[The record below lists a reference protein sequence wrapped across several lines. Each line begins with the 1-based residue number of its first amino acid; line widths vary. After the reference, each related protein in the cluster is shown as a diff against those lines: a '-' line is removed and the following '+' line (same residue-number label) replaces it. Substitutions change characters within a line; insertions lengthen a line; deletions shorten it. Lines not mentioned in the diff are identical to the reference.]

1 MESDQGLGAEGSA
14 VRDDTLTNTG
24 EDSADEG
31 GSPHSAGRFGAA
43 LAWME
48 LGRFISIRW
57 WWRWFNRSLIQTGR
71 LTTLLALIGL
81 IWIRNEDPELLRL
94 IRAKTFDT
102 YQNIKPRPFM
112 GSAGQVVVVD
122 LDEGSLDEYGQWPW
136 PRTRWAE
143 LVEKLTALGASAI
156 AFDIVFPESD
166 TTSVANLADN
176 IEGITEET
184 RNTLKAIPT
193 NDDVF
198 AAAIKKSKIVV
209 MGHTPLSVVRS
220 DPGYTR
226 SSIRGEL
233 GSSPL
238 PWLEDHPFILRNVEV
253 LDRAAAGR
261 GVFSVA
267 EDRLDGIV
275 RRVSMAVASPNGIF
289 PSLSLE
295 SIRVHL
301 GARNV
306 IVETDPND
314 GLQRIILQKL
324 RPVRENIE
332 IDVDRNARIWVYYTP
347 NREYKANY
355 VPAAAVLGDR
365 VDRSRFEGKIAL
377 IGTSSQGL
385 FDVRATPLDP
395 VLPGVEVHANIIE
408 NVLNGTQLTR
418 PAVADG
424 YEVLAAIV
432 IGIMM
437 IIVTPLL
444 GARISM
450 WFFTISTAFVIWFC
464 WNAYS
469 TRLELWDPGFPIMVA
484 ILFYGFLTYAA
495 FIREEAQRKQVRSAF
510 GQYLSPDLVK
520 KLADDP
526 DQLALGG
533 EMREMTFM
541 FCDVRGF
548 TSISELFDAQGL
560 TRLINRFLTPMT
572 NLILAN
578 SGTIDKYMGDCIM
591 AFWNAP
597 LLDED
602 HARDAC
608 QAALL
613 MIDDLKV
620 LNDELEREA
629 IEEEREHRPIMIGI
643 GLNSGEACVG
653 NMGSEQ
659 RFDYSVLG
667 DNVNLASRLEGQSKT
682 YRVTIVIG
690 DNTVALAPDYASL
703 ELDLIKVK
711 GKTEAVRIFGLVG
724 DDKLSLDPDF
734 VSLKASHDRMLVE
747 YRLQDWDTVAASIA
761 EARKKIAAMSGKGLV
776 SEVSAFYG
784 LLEERIVEY
793 REDPLPSDWDGV
805 FVATSK

>member
-1 MESDQGLGAEGSA
+1 MGEE
-14 VRDDTLTNTG
+14 VRDDTVTPGQDTAAESRETG
-24 EDSADEG
+24 R
-31 GSPHSAGRFGAA
+31 GRLRIAVDR
-43 LAWME
+43 LD
-48 LGRFISIRW
+48 LRRFTSIKW

-71 LTTLLALIGL
+71 LTTLLALIGVV
-81 IWIRNEDPELLRL
+81 WIRNEDPELVRL

-112 GSAGQVVVVD
+112 GMEGQVVVID
-122 LDEGSLDEYGQWPW
+122 LDEPSLDEYGQWPW
-136 PRTRWAE
+136 PRTRWAT
-143 LVEKLTALGASAI
+143 LVDKLTEMGATAI
-156 AFDIVFPESD
+156 AFDIVFAEQD
-166 TTSVANLADN
+166 TTSIATLADDVP
-176 IEGITEET
+176 GIPEET
-184 RNTLKAIPT
+184 RNLLKAVPT

-198 AAAIKKSKIVV
+198 AEAIKASGKVV
-209 MGHTPLSVVRS
+209 TGHTPLSVTRS

-226 SSIRGEL
+226 SSIRGQL
-233 GSSPL
+233 GSDPK
-238 PWLEDHPFILRNVEV
+238 PWLEDHPFILRNVEA

-275 RRVSMAVASPNGIF
+275 RRISMVVASPNGIF

-306 IVETDPND
+306 ILETDEVD

-324 RPVRENIE
+324 RPTRENIE
-332 IDVDRNARIWVYYTP
+332 INVDRNARIWTYYTP
-347 NREYKANY
+347 HEEYKANY

-365 VDRSRFEGKIAL
+365 VDPTRIEGKIAI

-395 VLPGVEVHANIIE
+395 VLPGVEVHANLIE
-408 NVLNGTQLTR
+408 NILNGTQLTR

-424 YEVLAAIV
+424 YEVLAAIA
-432 IGIMM
+432 IGLVM
-437 IIVTPLL
+437 IIVTPMM
-444 GARISM
+444 GARFSM
-450 WFFTISTAFVIWFC
+450 WFFVAGTAAVIWFS

-533 EMREMTFM
+533 EMREMTFL

-560 TRLINRFLTPMT
+560 TRLINKFLTPMT
-572 NLILAN
+572 NLILSHN
-578 SGTIDKYMGDCIM
+578 GTIDKYMGDCIM

-597 LLDED
+597 LVDED

-608 QAALL
+608 ESALL
-613 MIDDLKV
+613 MIDALKV
-620 LNDELEREA
+620 LNDELEQEA
-629 IEEEREHRPIMIGI
+629 EEEGREHRPIRIGI

-682 YRVTIVIG
+682 YGVTIVLG
-690 DNTVALAPDYASL
+690 DNTVRLAPDYAEV

-711 GKTEAVRIFGLVG
+711 GKTEAVRIHALMG
-724 DDKLSLDPDF
+724 DPALAEDAEFNTLKEMHSRVLST
-734 VSLKASHDRMLVE
+734 
-747 YRLQDWDTVAASIA
+747 YRQQDWGDAIA
-761 EARKKIAAMSGKGLV
+761 LMKDARAKIDSMKGKGLV
-776 SEVSAFYG
+776 HELHG
-784 LLEERIVEY
+784 LYDLYEDRIADYKEN
-793 REDPLPSDWDGV
+793 PPPTDWDGV

>member
-1 MESDQGLGAEGSA
+1 M
-14 VRDDTLTNTG
+14 RDDTVIE
-24 EDSADEG
+24 EDDTSRKDGAT
-31 GSPHSAGRFGAA
+31 PKARGRRL
-43 LAWME
+43 LARME

-57 WWRWFNRSLIQTGR
+57 WWRWFNKSLIQTGR
-71 LTTLLALIGL
+71 LTTLLGLVGL

-102 YQNIKPRPFM
+102 YQQIKPREFM
-112 GSAGQVVVVD
+112 GGASQVVIVD
-122 LDEGSLDEYGQWPW
+122 LDEKSLDEYGQWPW

-143 LVEKLTALGASAI
+143 LVTKLTELGASAVV
-156 AFDIVFPESD
+156 FDIVFPEED
-166 TTSVANLADN
+166 TTSIAGLADG
-176 IEGITEET
+176 IPGITEET
-184 RNTLKAIPT
+184 RNTLKAVPT
-193 NDDVF
+193 NDGLF
-198 AAAIKKSKIVV
+198 AAAIKESGRVV

-233 GSSPL
+233 GSDPR

-253 LDRAAAGR
+253 LDRAAEGR

-267 EDRLDGIV
+267 EDRIDGIV
-275 RRVSMAVASPNGIF
+275 RRVSMIVASPNGIF

-295 SIRVHL
+295 AIRVHL

-306 IVETDPND
+306 IVETDEID

-332 IDVDRNARIWVYYTP
+332 IPVDRTARIWVYYTP
-347 NREYKANY
+347 NSEYRANY
-355 VPAAAVLGDR
+355 VAAADVLGGR
-365 VDRSRFEGKIAL
+365 VADNRFEGKIAL

-395 VLPGVEVHANIIE
+395 VLPGVEVHANLIE
-408 NVLNGTQLTR
+408 NILNSTQLTR

-424 YEVLAAIV
+424 YEVLAAIA
-432 IGIMM
+432 IGLVM

-450 WFFTISTAFVIWFC
+450 LFFLAGTSFAIWFS
-464 WNAYS
+464 WNAFS
-469 TRLELWDPGFPIMVA
+469 TRLELWDPGFPVMVA
-484 ILFYGFLTYAA
+484 IIFYGFLTYAA
-495 FIREEAQRKQVRSAF
+495 FIREEAQKKQVRSAF

-541 FCDVRGF
+541 FCDIRGF

-572 NLILAN
+572 NIILAN

-602 HARDAC
+602 HSRDSC
-608 QAALL
+608 KSALL
-613 MIDDLKV
+613 MVEGLKV
-620 LNDELEREA
+620 LNEELRLEA
-629 IEEEREHRPIMIGI
+629 EAEAREHRPIKIGI

-667 DNVNLASRLEGQSKT
+667 DNVNLASRLEGQSKA
-682 YRVTIVIG
+682 YGVTIVLG
-690 DNTVALAPDYASL
+690 DNTVRLAPDYASV

-711 GKTEAVRIFGLVG
+711 GKTEAVRIFALMG
-724 DDKLSLDPDF
+724 DPAFAKSEEF
-734 VSLKASHDRMLVE
+734 KALKKIHDRVLVE
-747 YRLQDWDTVAASIA
+747 YRKQNWDGAKAAMD
-761 EARKKIAAMSGKGLV
+761 EARQLISGASGQGYIHELTGLYALYE
-776 SEVSAFYG
+776 SRI
-784 LLEERIVEY
+784 EEY
-793 REDPLPSDWDGV
+793 KLDPPPADWDGV

>member
-1 MESDQGLGAEGSA
+1 MLLS
-14 VRDDTLTNTG
+14 R
-24 EDSADEG
+24 
-31 GSPHSAGRFGAA
+31 
-43 LAWME
+43 ME
-48 LGRFISIRW
+48 LGRFLSIRW
-57 WWRWFNRSLIQTGR
+57 WLRWFNKSLIQTGR
-71 LTTLLALIGL
+71 LTTILALIGL
-81 IWIRNEDPELLRL
+81 VWIRNDDPELLRL

-112 GSAGQVVVVD
+112 GQSGQVVVID

-143 LVEKLTALGASAI
+143 LVEKLTALGATAI
-156 AFDIVFPESD
+156 AFDIVFPEVD
-166 TTSVANLADN
+166 TTSIANLADS
-176 IEGITEET
+176 IDGITEET

-209 MGHTPLSVVRS
+209 TGHTPLSVARS
-220 DPGYTR
+220 DPGYAR

-233 GSSPL
+233 GSDPR

-267 EDRLDGIV
+267 EDRLDGVV

-295 SIRVHL
+295 SIRLHM

-306 IVETDPND
+306 IVDTDESD

-332 IDVDRNARIWVYYTP
+332 IAVDRNARIWVYYTP
-347 NREYKANY
+347 NRDYKENY
-355 VPAAAVLGDR
+355 IPAASVLGQR
-365 VDRSRFEGKIAL
+365 VDRSRIEGKIAL
-377 IGTSSQGL
+377 VGTSSQGL

-395 VLPGVEVHANIIE
+395 AVPGVEVHANIIE

-418 PAVADG
+418 LSTADG
-424 YEVLAAIV
+424 FEVLAAIF
-432 IGIMM
+432 IGILM
-437 IIVTPLL
+437 IIITPILP
-444 GARISM
+444 ARISIWVFM
-450 WFFTISTAFVIWFC
+450 GIMASVIWYS
-464 WNAYS
+464 WDAYS
-469 TRLELWDPGFPIMVA
+469 TRLELWDPGFPIMVG
-484 ILFYGFLTYAA
+484 ILIYGFLTYAA
-495 FIREEAQRKQVRSAF
+495 FIQEEAQRKQVRSAF

-560 TRLINRFLTPMT
+560 TSLINKFLTPMT
-572 NLILAN
+572 NLILSQN
-578 SGTIDKYMGDCIM
+578 GTIDKYMGDCIM

-597 LLDED
+597 LVDED
-602 HARDAC
+602 HASDAC
-608 QAALL
+608 QSALL
-613 MIDDLKV
+613 MIDALAE
-620 LNDELEREA
+620 LNDTLEQEA
-629 IEEEREHRPIMIGI
+629 EEEGREHRPIKIGI
-643 GLNSGEACVG
+643 GLNTGEACVG

-667 DNVNLASRLEGQSKT
+667 DSVNLASRLEGQSKA
-682 YRVTIVIG
+682 YGVTIVIG
-690 DNTVALAPDYASL
+690 DHTAELAPDYAEV

-711 GKTEAVRIFGLVG
+711 GKTEAVRIHALLGH
-724 DDKLSLDPDF
+724 PDVAQNSDF
-734 VSLKASHDRMLVE
+734 KALKEIHDRVITS
-747 YRLQDWDTVAASIA
+747 YRNQDWEVTAALIG
-761 EARKKIAAMSGKGLV
+761 EARAKIQTMQGI
-776 SEVSAFYG
+776 G
-784 LLEERIVEY
+784 LLHELDRFY
-793 REDPLPSDWDGV
+793 ALYEDRMEMYKIEPPPTDWDGV

>member
-1 MESDQGLGAEGSA
+1 M
-14 VRDDTLTNTG
+14 RDDTVIG
-24 EDSADEG
+24 EDDTSQQDGDPPKG
-31 GSPHSAGRFGAA
+31 GAKSLFAR
-43 LAWME
+43 ME
-48 LGRFISIRW
+48 LGRFVSIRW
-57 WWRWFNRSLIQTGR
+57 WWRWFRKSLIQTGR
-71 LTTLLALIGL
+71 LTTLLGLVGL

-102 YQNIKPRPFM
+102 YQQLKPREFM
-112 GSAGQVVVVD
+112 GAASQIVVVD
-122 LDEGSLDEYGQWPW
+122 LDEKSLDEYGQWPW
-136 PRTRWAE
+136 PRTRWAA
-143 LVEKLTALGASAI
+143 LVEKLTELGASAVV
-156 AFDIVFPESD
+156 FDIVFPEED
-166 TTSVANLADN
+166 TTSIAGLADG
-176 IEGITEET
+176 IPGITEET
-184 RNTLKAIPT
+184 RNTLKSVPT
-193 NDDVF
+193 NDDLF
-198 AAAIKKSKIVV
+198 AAAIKESGLVV
-209 MGHTPLSVVRS
+209 TGHTPLSVKRS
-220 DPGYTR
+220 DPGYTG

-233 GSSPL
+233 GADPR
-238 PWLEDHPFILRNVEV
+238 PWVEDHPFILRNVEV

-267 EDRLDGIV
+267 EDRVDGIV
-275 RRVSMAVASPNGIF
+275 RMVPMIVASPEGIF

-295 SIRVHL
+295 AIRIHL

-306 IVETDPND
+306 IVETDEND
-314 GLQRIILQKL
+314 GMQRIILQKL

-332 IDVDRNARIWVYYTP
+332 IPVDRNARIWVYYTP
-347 NREYKANY
+347 GSNYRANY
-355 VPAAAVLGDR
+355 VAAADVLGDR
-365 VDRSRFEGKIAL
+365 VAENRFKGKIAL

-395 VLPGVEVHANIIE
+395 VLPGVEVHANLIE
-408 NVLNGTQLTR
+408 NILNNTQLTR

-424 YEVLAAIV
+424 YEVLAAIA
-432 IGIMM
+432 IGLLM

-450 WFFTISTAFVIWFC
+450 LFFIAGTSFVIWFC
-464 WNAYS
+464 WNAFS
-469 TRLELWDPGFPIMVA
+469 TRLELWDPGFPVMVA
-484 ILFYGFLTYAA
+484 TLFYGFLTYAA

-541 FCDVRGF
+541 FCDIRGF

-572 NLILAN
+572 NIILAK

-602 HARDAC
+602 HARDSC
-608 QAALL
+608 HSAL
-613 MIDDLKV
+613 MMVEGLKV
-620 LNDELEREA
+620 LNEELRLEA
-629 IEEEREHRPIMIGI
+629 EAEQREHRPIKIGI

-667 DNVNLASRLEGQSKT
+667 DSVNLASRLEGQSKA
-682 YRVTIVIG
+682 YGVTIVLG
-690 DNTVALAPDYASL
+690 DHTVRLAPDYASV

-711 GKTEAVRIFGLVG
+711 GKTEAVRIFTLMG
-724 DDKLSLDPDF
+724 DADF
-734 VSLKASHDRMLVE
+734 AKTQEFQALKDVHARVLVE
-747 YRLQDWDTVAASIA
+747 YRRQNWDAAQ
-761 EARKKIAAMSGKGLV
+761 AAMDEAKALIADYSGVGYIHEL
-776 SEVSAFYG
+776 AGFYA
-784 LLEERIVEY
+784 LYESRILEYKAE
-793 REDPLPSDWDGV
+793 PPPTDWDGV

>member
-1 MESDQGLGAEGSA
+1 MAADYR
-14 VRDDTLTNTG
+14 VRAKGVTVLDDTTSS
-24 EDSADEG
+24 EDQQGTDQES
-31 GSPHSAGRFGAA
+31 SSQQKSRIMSVI
-43 LAWME
+43 AWMD

-57 WWRWFNRSLIQTGR
+57 WWRGFNRSLIQTGR

-112 GSAGQVVVVD
+112 GAEGQVVVVD

-143 LVEKLTALGASAI
+143 LVEKLTALGVTAV
-156 AFDIVFPESD
+156 AFDIVFPEAD
-166 TTSVANLADN
+166 TTSVANLADS

-193 NDDVF
+193 NDDLF
-198 AAAIKKSKIVV
+198 AAAIKESKIVV
-209 MGHTPLSVVRS
+209 TGHTPLSVARS

-233 GSSPL
+233 GSDPR

-253 LDRAAAGR
+253 LDRAATGR

-306 IVETDPND
+306 IVETDEND

-332 IDVDRNARIWVYYTP
+332 INVDRNARIWVYYTP
-347 NREYKANY
+347 HSQYQENY
-355 VPAAAVLGDR
+355 IPAADVLGGR
-365 VDRSRFEGKIAL
+365 VDKSRFEGKIAL

-418 PAVADG
+418 LPTADG
-424 YEVLAAIV
+424 FEVLAAIV

-450 WFFTISTAFVIWFC
+450 WFFVGSTAFVIWFC
-464 WNAYS
+464 WDAYS
-469 TRLELWDPGFPIMVA
+469 TRLELWDPGFPIMVS

-560 TRLINRFLTPMT
+560 TKLINRFLTPMT

-597 LLDED
+597 LIDED

-608 QAALL
+608 KSALL
-613 MIDDLKV
+613 MVDDLKV
-620 LNDELEREA
+620 LNAELEREA
-629 IEEEREHRPIMIGI
+629 EEEEREHRPIMIGI

-690 DNTVALAPDYASL
+690 DNTVALAPDYASV

-711 GKTEAVRIFGLVG
+711 GKTEAVRIHGLLGDDELAKDADFIALKTLHDRALAEYRSQAWETALATMEQASTKALELSGRGLVTEII
-724 DDKLSLDPDF
+724 DF
-734 VSLKASHDRMLVE
+734 YELIR
-747 YRLQDWDTVAASIA
+747 
-761 EARKKIAAMSGKGLV
+761 
-776 SEVSAFYG
+776 
-784 LLEERIVEY
+784 ERIEEF
-793 REDPLPSDWDGV
+793 RAAPPPADWDGV

>member
-1 MESDQGLGAEGSA
+1 
-14 VRDDTLTNTG
+14 VRDDTITDD
-24 EDSADEG
+24 EDSGTVAPRSPFFG
-31 GSPHSAGRFGAA
+31 GRAGAV
-43 LAWME
+43 LTWME

-57 WWRWFNRSLIQTGR
+57 WLRWFNRSLVQTGR

-112 GSAGQVVVVD
+112 GDTGQVVVID

-143 LVEKLTALGASAI
+143 LVEKLTALGATAI
-156 AFDIVFPESD
+156 AFDIVFPEVD
-166 TTSVANLADN
+166 TTSIANLADS

-184 RNTLKAIPT
+184 RNTLKAVPT

-209 MGHTPLSVVRS
+209 MGHTPLSVTRS
-220 DPGYTR
+220 DPGYTK

-233 GSSPL
+233 GANPR

-295 SIRVHL
+295 SIRLHL

-306 IVETDPND
+306 IVDTDEND

-332 IDVDRNARIWVYYTP
+332 IAVDRNARIWVYYTP

-355 VPAAAVLGDR
+355 IPAASVLGGG
-365 VDRSRFEGKIAL
+365 VDRSRIEGKIAL

-418 PAVADG
+418 LPTAEG

-432 IGIMM
+432 IGLLMVVI
-437 IIVTPLL
+437 TPILA
-444 GARISM
+444 ARISM
-450 WFFTISTAFVIWFC
+450 WVFMGSMTFVIWFS

-469 TRLELWDPGFPIMVA
+469 TRLELWDPGFPIMVG

-526 DQLALGG
+526 DQLSLGG

-541 FCDVRGF
+541 FCDIRGF
-548 TSISELFDAQGL
+548 TSISELFDSQGL

-572 NLILAN
+572 NLILSHN
-578 SGTIDKYMGDCIM
+578 GTIDKYMGDCIM

-608 QAALL
+608 QTALL
-613 MIDDLKV
+613 MVVDLQI
-620 LNDELEREA
+620 LNDALEKEA
-629 IEEEREHRPIMIGI
+629 EEEEREHRPIKIGI
-643 GLNSGEACVG
+643 GVNSGEACVG

-682 YRVTIVIG
+682 YRVTIVLG
-690 DNTVALAPDYASL
+690 DNTVALAPDYAWL
-703 ELDLIKVK
+703 EMDLIKVK

-724 DDKLSLDPDF
+724 DPDIAKQQDF
-734 VSLKASHDRMLVE
+734 RDLKIVHDRALVE
-747 YRLQDWDTVAASIA
+747 YRSQEWDKVLATFT
-761 EARKKIAAMSGKGLV
+761 EARAMIESMKGVGLV
-776 SEVSAFYG
+776 HEVARFYE
-784 LLEERIVEY
+784 LYEERIEEY
-793 REDPLPSDWDGV
+793 RAEPLPSDWDGV

>member
-1 MESDQGLGAEGSA
+1 M
-14 VRDDTLTNTG
+14 RDDTVII
-24 EDSADEG
+24 DDETDAKPDG
-31 GSPHSAGRFGAA
+31 KGSKSSILSR
-43 LAWME
+43 ME

-71 LTTLLALIGL
+71 LTTLLTLIGL
-81 IWIRNEDPELLRL
+81 IWIRNEDPEFLRL
-94 IRAKTFDT
+94 VRAKTFDT
-102 YQNIKPRPFM
+102 YQQLKPRPYM
-112 GSAGQVVVVD
+112 GDDSQVIVID
-122 LDEGSLDEYGQWPW
+122 LDEGSLDEFGQWPW

-143 LVEKLTALGASAI
+143 VVDKLTALGASAV
-156 AFDIVFPESD
+156 AFDILFTD
-166 TTSVANLADN
+166 TDSTSVDGLADRVP
-176 IEGITEET
+176 GITPEMRQILE
-184 RNTLKAIPT
+184 AVPA
-193 NDDVF
+193 NDDQF
-198 AAAIKKSKIVV
+198 ADAIKASGKVV
-209 MGHTPLSVVRS
+209 MGHTPASVRRS
-220 DPGYTR
+220 ETGYTR
-226 SSIRGEL
+226 SSIRGQL
-233 GSSPL
+233 GADPK
-238 PWLEDHPFILRNVEV
+238 PFLEDHPFILRNLEV

-267 EDRLDGIV
+267 EDRIDGIV
-275 RRVSMAVASPNGIF
+275 RRISMMVASPNGIF
-289 PSLSLE
+289 PALALE

-306 IVETDPND
+306 IVETDEFD
-314 GLQRIILQKL
+314 GLQRVILQKL
-324 RPVRENIE
+324 RPTRENIE
-332 IDVDRNARIWVYYTP
+332 LSVDRNARIWVYYTP
-347 NREYKANY
+347 NSEYRQQY
-355 VPAAAVLGDR
+355 VPIADVLGDR
-365 VDRSRFEGKIAL
+365 VDRSRIEGKIAL

-395 VLPGVEVHANIIE
+395 VLPGVEVHANLIE

-424 YEVLAAIV
+424 YEVLAAIA
-432 IGIMM
+432 IGLVM
-437 IIVTPLL
+437 IIITPLL

-450 WFFTISTAFVIWFC
+450 YFFIAGTAGIIWFC
-464 WNAYS
+464 WHAFS

-484 ILFYGFLTYAA
+484 TAFYGFLTYAA

-560 TRLINRFLTPMT
+560 TRLINKFLTPMT

-597 LLDED
+597 LVDED

-608 QAALL
+608 MSALL
-613 MIDDLKV
+613 MITALEV
-620 LNDELEREA
+620 LNEELRLEA
-629 IEEEREHRPIMIGI
+629 IEEEREHRPINIGI
-643 GLNSGEACVG
+643 GLNTGEACVG

-667 DNVNLASRLEGQSKT
+667 DSVNLASRLEGQSKT
-682 YRVTIVIG
+682 YGVTIVLG
-690 DNTVALAPDYASL
+690 DKTVHLAPDYASL
-703 ELDLIKVK
+703 ELDLIMVK
-711 GKTEAVRIFGLVG
+711 GKTEAVRIFALMG
-724 DDKLSLDPDF
+724 DPEVARDSEFLELKGQHERILEIYRNQKWDECLQAMQTAKDKIATMTGKGMVHELPKFYAL
-734 VSLKASHDRMLVE
+734 LEGRIEE
-747 YRLQDWDTVAASIA
+747 YRA
-761 EARKKIAAMSGKGLV
+761 EPPP
-776 SEVSAFYG
+776 E
-784 LLEERIVEY
+784 
-793 REDPLPSDWDGV
+793 DWDGV

>member
-1 MESDQGLGAEGSA
+1 M
-14 VRDDTLTNTG
+14 RDDTITG
-24 EDSADEG
+24 EEDSGSVASGRPLFG
-31 GSPHSAGRFGAA
+31 GRVGAV
-43 LAWME
+43 LTWME

-57 WWRWFNRSLIQTGR
+57 WLRWFNRSLVQTGR
-71 LTTLLALIGL
+71 LTTLLTLVGL

-112 GSAGQVVVVD
+112 GQTGQVVVVD
-122 LDEGSLDEYGQWPW
+122 LDEPSLDEFGQWPW

-143 LVEKLTALGASAI
+143 LVEKLTELGATAI
-156 AFDIVFPESD
+156 AFDIVFPEVD
-166 TTSVANLADN
+166 TTSIANLADS

-184 RNTLKAIPT
+184 RNTLKAVPT

-209 MGHTPLSVVRS
+209 MGHTPLSVTRS
-220 DPGYTR
+220 DPGYTK

-233 GSSPL
+233 GANPR

-295 SIRVHL
+295 SIRLHM

-306 IVETDPND
+306 IVETDEND

-355 VPAAAVLGDR
+355 VPAAGVLGGR
-365 VDRSRFEGKIAL
+365 VDRSRIEGKIAL

-385 FDVRATPLDP
+385 FDVRATPHDP

-418 PAVADG
+418 LPTADG
-424 YEVLAAIV
+424 FEVLAAIV
-432 IGIMM
+432 IGVLM
-437 IIVTPLL
+437 IIITPILA
-444 GARISM
+444 ARISM
-450 WFFTISTAFVIWFC
+450 WVFMGSMAFVIWYS

-469 TRLELWDPGFPIMVA
+469 TRLELWDPGFPIMVGV
-484 ILFYGFLTYAA
+484 LFYGFLTYAA
-495 FIREEAQRKQVRSAF
+495 FLREEAQRKQVRSAF

-526 DQLALGG
+526 DQLSLGG

-560 TRLINRFLTPMT
+560 TSLINKFLTPMT
-572 NLILAN
+572 NLILSHN
-578 SGTIDKYMGDCIM
+578 GTIDKYMGDCIM

-597 LLDED
+597 LADED

-608 QAALL
+608 ESALL
-613 MIDDLKV
+613 MIDALEV
-620 LNDELEREA
+620 LNNTLEQEA
-629 IEEEREHRPIMIGI
+629 EEEGREHRPIKIGI
-643 GLNSGEACVG
+643 GLNTGEACVG

-667 DNVNLASRLEGQSKT
+667 DSVNLASRLEGQSKA
-682 YRVTIVIG
+682 YGVTIVIG
-690 DNTVALAPDYASL
+690 DVTAELAPDYAEV

-711 GKTEAVRIFGLVG
+711 GKTEAVRIHALLG
-724 DDKLSLDPDF
+724 DPDVAQNPEF
-734 VSLKASHDRMLVE
+734 IALKEIHDRIITS
-747 YRLQDWDTVAASIA
+747 YRSQDWDGTAAA
-761 EARKKIAAMSGKGLV
+761 MGEARAKIQTMRGVGLV
-776 SEVSAFYG
+776 HELDRFYS
-784 LLEERIVEY
+784 LYEERMVEY
-793 REDPLPSDWDGV
+793 QTDPPPTDWDGV

>member
-1 MESDQGLGAEGSA
+1 
-14 VRDDTLTNTG
+14 VRDDTVSNPD
-24 EDSADEG
+24 EASAP
-31 GSPHSAGRFGAA
+31 SNGAA
-43 LAWME
+43 KRGRLATFFARLE
-48 LGRFISIRW
+48 LSRALSFRW

-81 IWIRNEDPELLRL
+81 VWIRNEDPEFVRL

-102 YQNIKPRPFM
+102 YQQLKPRPYM
-112 GSAGQVVVVD
+112 GADSQVVIID
-122 LDEGSLDEYGQWPW
+122 LDEPSLDEFGQWPW

-143 LVEKLTALGASAI
+143 LVEKLTAMGASAV
-156 AFDIVFPESD
+156 AFDIVFPEAD
-166 TTSVANLADN
+166 TTSVANLADT
-176 IEGITEET
+176 IPGISDDLRET
-184 RNTLKAIPT
+184 LRGVPD
-193 NDDVF
+193 NDNLF
-198 AAAIKKSKIVV
+198 AEAIKASGKVV
-209 MGHTPLSVVRS
+209 TGHTPLNVERS

-226 SSIRGEL
+226 SSVRGQL
-233 GSSPL
+233 GGDPK
-238 PWLEDHPFILRNVEV
+238 PWVENHRFILRNVEV
-253 LDRAAAGR
+253 LDRAATGR

-275 RRVSMAVASPNGIF
+275 RRVPMLVADDNGIF

-306 IVETDPND
+306 IVETDDAD
-314 GLQRIILQKL
+314 GVQRVILQKL
-324 RPVRENIE
+324 RPTRENIE
-332 IDVDRNARIWVYYTP
+332 VSVDRNARVWVYYTP
-347 NREYKANY
+347 NSEYQAQY
-355 VPAAAVLGDR
+355 IPAADVLGDR
-365 VDRSRFEGKIAL
+365 VDPKLLEGKIAL

-385 FDVRATPLDP
+385 LDVRATPLDP
-395 VLPGVEVHANIIE
+395 VLPGVEVHANLIE

-418 PAVADG
+418 LDIADG
-424 YEVLAAIV
+424 YEVLAAIAIGLVMIV
-432 IGIMM
+432 I
-437 IIVTPLL
+437 TPLL

-450 WFFTISTAFVIWFC
+450 IVFVAGTAAMIWFS
-464 WNAYS
+464 WNAFS
-469 TRLELWDPGFPIMVA
+469 NRLELWDPGFPIIVA
-484 ILFYGFLTYAA
+484 TLFYGFLTYAA

-510 GQYLSPDLVK
+510 GQYLSPDLVNR
-520 KLADDP
+520 LADEP
-526 DQLALGG
+526 DQLTLGG

-560 TRLINRFLTPMT
+560 TNLINRFLTPMT
-572 NLILAN
+572 NVILDKN
-578 SGTIDKYMGDCIM
+578 GTIDKYMGDCIM

-608 QAALL
+608 ESALL
-613 MIDDLKV
+613 MVRDLKDV
-620 LNDELEREA
+620 NEA
-629 IEEEREHRPIMIGI
+629 LKQEAEEEEREHRPINIGI

-682 YRVTIVIG
+682 YGVTIVIG
-690 DNTVALAPDYASL
+690 DNTAALAPDYAWL

-711 GKTEAVRIFGLVG
+711 GKTEAVRIFTLLG
-724 DDKLSLDPDF
+724 DP
-734 VSLKASHDRMLVE
+734 E
-747 YRLQDWDTVAASIA
+747 VAASDSFEKLRDLHVTVLAKYRAQDWTGTRAVIA
-761 EARKKIAAMSGKGLV
+761 ETRQWIDEIKGLGLV
-776 SEVSAFYG
+776 HELNGFYN
-784 LLEERIVEY
+784 LYEERMTQYEA
-793 REDPLPSDWDGV
+793 EPLPADWDGV

>member
-1 MESDQGLGAEGSA
+1 M
-14 VRDDTLTNTG
+14 RDDTVSPDRDISPSESGQNAPG
-24 EDSADEG
+24 RIARFI
-31 GSPHSAGRFGAA
+31 GS
-43 LAWME
+43 LD
-48 LGRFISIRW
+48 LKRFISIRW
-57 WWRWFNRSLIQTGR
+57 WWKWINKSLVQTGR
-71 LTTLLALIGL
+71 MTTLLVLVGL

-94 IRAKTFDT
+94 VRAITFDT
-102 YQNIKPRPFM
+102 YQKIQPRPFM
-112 GSAGQVVVVD
+112 GNEGQVVIID
-122 LDEGSLDEYGQWPW
+122 LDEPSLDEYGQWPW

-143 LVEKLTALGASAI
+143 LVEKLTAMGATAI
-156 AFDIVFPESD
+156 AFDIVFAEAD
-166 TTSVANLADN
+166 TTSISSLVD
-176 IEGITEET
+176 GIPDLPEET
-184 RNTLKAIPT
+184 RAVLSAIPS

-198 AAAIKKSKIVV
+198 AEAIKESGIVV
-209 MGHTPLSVVRS
+209 TGHTPLSVTRS
-220 DPGYTR
+220 DPGFTR
-226 SSIRGEL
+226 SSVRGQL
-233 GSSPL
+233 GGDPK

-275 RRVSMAVASPNGIF
+275 RRISMVVASPNGIF

-295 SIRVHL
+295 AIRVHL

-306 IVETDPND
+306 IVETDDTD

-324 RPVRENIE
+324 RPTRENIE
-332 IDVDRNARIWVYYTP
+332 IAVDRNARVWAYYTP
-347 NREYKANY
+347 HQQYQQNY

-365 VDRSRFEGKIAL
+365 VDPGRIEGKIAL

-395 VLPGVEVHANIIE
+395 VLPGVEVHANLIE
-408 NVLNGTQLTR
+408 NVLNGSQLTR
-418 PAVADG
+418 LPTADG
-424 YEVLAAIV
+424 FEVLAAIAIGLLMIV
-432 IGIMM
+432 I
-437 IIVTPLL
+437 TPLL
-444 GARISM
+444 GAKISM
-450 WFFTISTAFVIWFC
+450 YFFVAGTSGMIWFS

-469 TRLELWDPGFPIMVA
+469 TRLELWDPGFPVMVA
-484 ILFYGFLTYAA
+484 ILFYAFLTYAA
-495 FIREEAQRKQVRSAF
+495 FIQEEAQRKQVRSAF

-560 TRLINRFLTPMT
+560 TSLINKFLTPMT
-572 NLILAN
+572 NLILSHN
-578 SGTIDKYMGDCIM
+578 GTIDKYMGDCIM

-597 LLDED
+597 LVDED

-608 QAALL
+608 ESALL
-613 MIDDLKV
+613 MIDALEE
-620 LNDELEREA
+620 LNDTLEKEA
-629 IEEEREHRPIMIGI
+629 EEEGREHRPIKIGI
-643 GLNSGEACVG
+643 GLNTGEACVG

-667 DNVNLASRLEGQSKT
+667 DSVNLASRLEGQSKA
-682 YRVTIVIG
+682 YGVTIVIG
-690 DNTVALAPDYASL
+690 DVTAELAPDYAEV

-711 GKTEAVRIFGLVG
+711 GKTEAVRIHALMGNPDVAQNSDFVALKEIHDRVIALYRKQDWAGTKDAISEARAKIKTVNGLGLVHE
-724 DDKLSLDPDF
+724 LD
-734 VSLKASHDRMLVE
+734 R
-747 YRLQDWDTVAASIA
+747 
-761 EARKKIAAMSGKGLV
+761 
-776 SEVSAFYG
+776 FYD
-784 LLEERIVEY
+784 LYEERMEMY
-793 REDPLPSDWDGV
+793 KTDPPPSDWDGV

>member
-1 MESDQGLGAEGSA
+1 M
-14 VRDDTLTNTG
+14 RDDTVIG
-24 EDSADEG
+24 EDDISRKDGAT
-31 GSPHSAGRFGAA
+31 PKARGRRL
-43 LAWME
+43 LARME

-57 WWRWFNRSLIQTGR
+57 WWRWFNKSLIQTGR
-71 LTTLLALIGL
+71 LTTLLGLVGL

-102 YQNIKPRPFM
+102 YQQIKPREFM
-112 GSAGQVVVVD
+112 GGASQVVIVD
-122 LDEGSLDEYGQWPW
+122 LDEKSLDEYGQWPW
-136 PRTRWAE
+136 PRTRWAD
-143 LVEKLTALGASAI
+143 LVTKLTELGASAVV
-156 AFDIVFPESD
+156 FDIVFPEVD
-166 TTSVANLADN
+166 TTSVAGLADT
-176 IEGITEET
+176 IPGITEET
-184 RNTLKAIPT
+184 RNTLKAVPT
-193 NDDVF
+193 NDDIF
-198 AAAIKKSKIVV
+198 AAAIKESGRVV

-233 GSSPL
+233 GADPR

-253 LDRAAAGR
+253 LDRAAEGR

-267 EDRLDGIV
+267 EDRIDGIV
-275 RRVSMAVASPNGIF
+275 RRVSMALASPEGIF

-295 SIRVHL
+295 AIRVHL

-306 IVETDPND
+306 IVETDEID

-332 IDVDRNARIWVYYTP
+332 IPVDRTARIWVYYTP
-347 NREYKANY
+347 NSEYRANY
-355 VPAAAVLGDR
+355 VAAADVLGGR
-365 VDRSRFEGKIAL
+365 VADNRFEGKIAL

-395 VLPGVEVHANIIE
+395 VLPGVEVHANLIE
-408 NVLNGTQLTR
+408 NILNNTQLTR

-424 YEVLAAIV
+424 YEVLAAIA
-432 IGIMM
+432 IGLVM

-450 WFFTISTAFVIWFC
+450 LFFLAGTSFAIWFS
-464 WNAYS
+464 WNAFS
-469 TRLELWDPGFPIMVA
+469 TRLELWDPGFPVMVA
-484 ILFYGFLTYAA
+484 IIFYGFLTYAA
-495 FIREEAQRKQVRSAF
+495 FIREEAQKKQVRSAF

-541 FCDVRGF
+541 FCDIRGF

-572 NLILAN
+572 NIILAN

-602 HARDAC
+602 HSRDSC
-608 QAALL
+608 KSALL
-613 MIDDLKV
+613 MVEGLKV
-620 LNDELEREA
+620 LNEELRLEA
-629 IEEEREHRPIMIGI
+629 EAEEREHRPIKIGI

-667 DNVNLASRLEGQSKT
+667 DNVNLASRLEGQSKA
-682 YRVTIVIG
+682 YGVTIVLG
-690 DNTVALAPDYASL
+690 DNTVHLAPDYASV

-711 GKTEAVRIFGLVG
+711 GKTEAVRIFALMG
-724 DDKLSLDPDF
+724 DPAFAKSEEF
-734 VSLKASHDRMLVE
+734 KALKKIHDRVLVE
-747 YRLQDWDTVAASIA
+747 YRKQNWDGAKAAMD
-761 EARKKIAAMSGKGLV
+761 EARQLISGASGQGYIHELTGLYALYE
-776 SEVSAFYG
+776 SRI
-784 LLEERIVEY
+784 EEY
-793 REDPLPSDWDGV
+793 KLDPPPADWDGV

>member
-1 MESDQGLGAEGSA
+1 M
-14 VRDDTLTNTG
+14 RDDTPNDEEDG
-24 EDSADEG
+24 EVALP
-31 GSPHSAGRFGAA
+31 SPLISGKAEA
-43 LAWME
+43 LLSRME
-48 LGRFISIRW
+48 LGRFLSIRW
-57 WWRWFNRSLIQTGR
+57 WLRWFNKSLIQTGR
-71 LTTLLALIGL
+71 LTTILALIGL
-81 IWIRNEDPELLRL
+81 VWIRNDDPELLRL

-112 GSAGQVVVVD
+112 GQSGQVVVID

-143 LVEKLTALGASAI
+143 LVEKLTAMGATAI
-156 AFDIVFPESD
+156 AFDIVFPEVD
-166 TTSVANLADN
+166 TTSIANLADG
-176 IEGITEET
+176 IDGITEET

-209 MGHTPLSVVRS
+209 TGHTPLSVARS

-226 SSIRGEL
+226 SSIRGER
-233 GSSPL
+233 GSNPR

-295 SIRVHL
+295 SIRLHL
-301 GARNV
+301 GARTV
-306 IVETDPND
+306 IVDTDEND

-332 IDVDRNARIWVYYTP
+332 IAVDRNARIWVYYTP

-355 VPAAAVLGDR
+355 IPAASVLSER
-365 VDRSRFEGKIAL
+365 VDRSRIEGKIAL
-377 IGTSSQGL
+377 VGTSSQGL

-395 VLPGVEVHANIIE
+395 AVPGVEVHANIIE

-418 PAVADG
+418 LSTADG
-424 YEVLAAIV
+424 FEVLAAIF
-432 IGIMM
+432 IGILM
-437 IIVTPLL
+437 IIITPILP
-444 GARISM
+444 ARISIWVFM
-450 WFFTISTAFVIWFC
+450 GIMASVIWYS
-464 WNAYS
+464 WDAYS
-469 TRLELWDPGFPIMVA
+469 TRLELWDPGFPIMVG
-484 ILFYGFLTYAA
+484 ILIYGFLTYAA
-495 FIREEAQRKQVRSAF
+495 FIQEEAQRKQVRSAF

-560 TRLINRFLTPMT
+560 TSLINKFLTPMT
-572 NLILAN
+572 NLILSHN
-578 SGTIDKYMGDCIM
+578 GTIDKYMGDCIM

-597 LLDED
+597 LADED

-608 QAALL
+608 ESALL
-613 MIDDLKV
+613 MIDALEV
-620 LNDELEREA
+620 LNNTLEQEA
-629 IEEEREHRPIMIGI
+629 EEEGREHRPIKIGI
-643 GLNSGEACVG
+643 GLNTGEACVG

-667 DNVNLASRLEGQSKT
+667 DSVNLASRLEGQSKA
-682 YRVTIVIG
+682 YGVTIVIG
-690 DNTVALAPDYASL
+690 DVTAELAPDYAEV
-703 ELDLIKVK
+703 ELDLIMVK
-711 GKTEAVRIFGLVG
+711 GKTEAVRIHALLGDPDVAQNPDFKELKEIHDGIIKTYRSQDWTGTAVIIGEARAKIQTMQGVGLVHE
-724 DDKLSLDPDF
+724 LDRF
-734 VSLKASHDRMLVE
+734 YALYEDRMKMYKTE
-747 YRLQDWDTVAASIA
+747 
-761 EARKKIAAMSGKGLV
+761 
-776 SEVSAFYG
+776 
-784 LLEERIVEY
+784 
-793 REDPLPSDWDGV
+793 PPPSDWDGV